1 MKHQHFF
8 ALAIAVFLLLAAL
21 ALPMGR
27 SSGTEGDPP
36 GQPPEGADLPAA
48 AIDLFTTSPVCTSC
62 HQQMT
67 DADGTDVSI
76 DAWWGSTMM
85 ANAATDPYW
94 QSSVR
99 FETEI
104 NPHLKPVIEDKC
116 ATCHTPMAHFAALQG
131 GEDTGLLDGGFFD
144 PARDVHALAMDGVSC
159 ALCHQIEPDN
169 LGSPDSFS
177 GLYLIDA
184 DLPQNER
191 RAYSRFEV
199 DEAGRQ
205 VMQAASGYVPEVGHH
220 ISSAEMC
227 ATCHTLYTPYVDDA
241 GEVAGTFPEQTPYLE
256 WQQSSYGGAV
266 PCQTCHMPAAQGP
279 VVTSVTGGEP
289 RSPFLTHEFVG
300 GNAYMM
306 RIFRAH
312 SEELNVAASAEQ
324 FAATEQRALDQLQRE
339 AAALSIEQAGLS
351 DTHLTAIVAVA
362 PKTGHKFPTGFPSR
376 RAWLH
381 VTLTDAA
388 GEVVFESGAWTEEGK
403 VVGDD
408 HDADPARYEPHHAL
422 IRSADEVQIYEA
434 VLGDVNGEV
443 TNVLLRAAGYL
454 KDNRLLPAGF
464 DKASAHED
472 TATSG
477 AATDDGDFLGG
488 SDRVI
493 YAMPLND
500 AEGPFALE
508 VELLYQTISYNWA
521 HKLDAHTDMPEAAR
535 FLSYYEAQ
543 PNLPVVVASTRV
555 EVSH

>member
-1 MKHQHFF
+1 
-8 ALAIAVFLLLAAL
+8 
-21 ALPMGR
+21 
-27 SSGTEGDPP
+27 
-36 GQPPEGADLPAA
+36 
-48 AIDLFTTSPVCTSC
+48 
-62 HQQMT
+62 
-67 DADGTDVSI
+67 
-76 DAWWGSTMM
+76 
-85 ANAATDPYW
+85 
-94 QSSVR
+94 
-99 FETEI
+99 
-104 NPHLKPVIEDKC
+104 
-116 ATCHTPMAHFAALQG
+116 
-131 GEDTGLLDGGFFD
+131 
-144 PARDVHALAMDGVSC
+144 
-159 ALCHQIEPDN
+159 
-169 LGSPDSFS
+169 FS

-312 SEELNVAASAEQ
+312 GEELNVAASAEQ

-422 IRSADEVQIYEA
+422 IRSADEVQIEGA
-434 VLGDVNGEV
+434 VLGDVSGEV

-500 AEGPFALE
+500 AEGP
-508 VELLYQTISYNWA
+508 
-521 HKLDAHTDMPEAAR
+521 
-535 FLSYYEAQ
+535 
-543 PNLPVVVASTRV
+543 
-555 EVSH
+555 